1 MNESTPKRV
10 PAARARGI
18 KIVLWMIAL
27 TTVPALLTLN
37 TAGVQRKPVALSPP
51 DTRYGYTVS
60 LLIFVI
66 PLAALLPQVLR
77 NPRGAVSQG
86 LFDDDEPRGARR
98 SDPEP
103 PAPDEPNEAVE
114 YARLSDA
121 RLRNDRVRGRLALE
135 RRAFLYAM
143 LTLIPQGFVLDILG
157 GTYFFHFKNTSA
169 VVGLWVPVMN
179 GRVPVEEFLFY
190 ALGFLTILT
199 SYVWFCR
206 HWMRSLS
213 VELEPRERKIFRQ
226 GFDPWSLAVCVA
238 LVTAGVLYKNLFA
251 PGLYRGGFPTYFAV
265 LVAVA
270 LFPTIACMKEVEKA
284 INWRAFSLTG
294 ALLITLSVIWEGTL
308 AGPYQWWGY
317 HERHMLG
324 WVVHA
329 WSDLPFE
336 AVIVWFA
343 VTWATVVYY
352 EMWRLILFQRRL
364 RTERL
369 ELLTEVLTAGEDG
382 A

>member
-1 MNESTPKRV
+1 MKESTPKRV
-10 PAARARGI
+10 PAARARGV

-27 TTVPALLTLN
+27 TTAPALLTLN
-37 TAGVQRKPVALSPP
+37 TARKPRAPVPLADD
-51 DTRYGYTVS
+51 DTPYGYTVS
-60 LLIFVI
+60 LLIFVV
-66 PLAALLPQVLR
+66 PLVALLPQVLR
-77 NPRGAVSQG
+77 TSRGPAVLT
-86 LFDDDEPRGARR
+86 LFDDDEPRAPRR
-98 SDPEP
+98 SLPSE
-103 PAPDEPNEAVE
+103 PAPDEDNAVRE
-114 YARLSDA
+114 SVRLSDVRRRSDRAQA
-121 RLRNDRVRGRLALE
+121 RLELE
-135 RRAFLYAM
+135 RRAFYYTLA
-143 LTLIPQGFVLDILG
+143 TLIPQGFVLDILG
-157 GTYFFHFKNTSA
+157 GTYFFKFLNTSA
-169 VVGLWVPVMN
+169 VIGVWVPVK
-179 GRVPVEEFLFY
+179 GGHVPIEEFLFY

-213 VELEPRERKIFRQ
+213 VELEPRERKVFRH
-226 GFDPWSLAVCVA
+226 GFDPWSLAVCVG
-238 LVTAGVLYKNLFA
+238 LITAGVVYKNLYAFDDF
-251 PGLYRGGFPTYFAV
+251 RGGFPTYFAV

-284 INWRAFSLTG
+284 INWRAFSMTG

-317 HERHMLG
+317 NHHHMLG

-329 WSDLPFE
+329 WADLPFE

-352 EMWRLILFQRRL
+352 EMWRLVLFQKKL

-369 ELLTEVLTAGEDG
+369 EMLTEVLTAGEDG